1 MGKYHNDQ
9 PIQGGTND
17 PDLLNRV
24 DFANHLAN
32 VLLLNHDDDCLTV
45 SLEGEWGYG
54 KTSVI
59 NLVKGALNEKEAA
72 PIIIEYNPW
81 LAGKPESL
89 IQDFLLQFSS
99 QLNIK
104 DNSEVALK
112 AAKEL
117 IAYSSLFSVAKLVPG
132 AEPWASIV
140 EKVISKSGKSTEK
153 IAELKKLDLLGKKKK
168 VVSAIEKIKT
178 PIVVLIDDIDRLTP
192 SETFQVLR
200 LVKAVADFSGTSFLL
215 AFDSSYLVSV
225 LNNNGIVNAS
235 EYINKV
241 VQLRVPLPVISERGM
256 NELANVELDNL
267 SDKNLTDRFESD
279 EDRFN
284 WIYIHYFKH
293 LIRNPR
299 ELKRFF
305 NHLRF
310 VLEQVEGEV
319 CFSDLFSLSIIATKA
334 NTVYE
339 HVKNTPEAYIGKRF
353 SNDGVM
359 MDEPEKVVESFKKK
373 RDKILKTCNVNDRK
387 LLKRLLGDTF
397 PLLEPDEHLFYSIT
411 DTVSDADADA
421 AGRVSAPQRLH
432 VAFHY
437 KTPVGCFS
445 DQEILD
451 FIEGKVNRGD
461 FLSRV
466 ISEDSDDR
474 FFEMMENYAKE
485 CKGNSYDILISIYD
499 ALLNSEKLISSLES
513 NYGFMLKDLYSQ
525 MKWLT
530 IMVISVS
537 DDKYLLIEKLIGRKE
552 SAPLAADLLYIIR
565 VQIQEERNDKPL
577 VSKSQLVE
585 LEVVYQKMAIQS
597 LSDKIHINNHLEPHI
612 FYELKRSS
620 KDKTSEFMDAVMG
633 SENGVIRVAEIIG
646 NSGSDSMNGSFFQ
659 FDEKTFSDVID
670 LENLRVKAEKIDVT
684 NQPIHIQA
692 VIKSILDGE
701 KYYLR
706 DGKLGER

>member
-9 PIQGGTND
+9 PIQGGSND
-17 PDLLNRV
+17 PDLLNRL

-32 VLLLNHDDDCLTV
+32 ILLLNHDDDCLTV

-59 NLVKGALNEKEAA
+59 NLVKGALNEKESV

-99 QLNIK
+99 QLNIQ
-104 DNSEVALK
+104 DSSDAALK

-140 EKVISKSGKSTEK
+140 EKVFSGFGNSTKK

-168 VVSAIEKIKT
+168 VVSAIDKIKT
-178 PIVVLIDDIDRLTP
+178 PIVVVIDDIDRLTP

-215 AFDSSYLVSV
+215 AFDSNYLISV
-225 LNNNGIVNAS
+225 LDKHDIVNAS

-241 VQLRVPLPVISERGM
+241 IQLRVPLPVISERGM
-256 NELANVELDNL
+256 NELANVELENL
-267 SDKNLTDRFESD
+267 SDRNLTDRFESD
-279 EDRFN
+279 QERLS
-284 WIYIHYFKH
+284 WIYYNYFKH
-293 LIRNPR
+293 LIKNPR

-310 VLEQVEGEV
+310 VLEQVEGQV

-334 NTVYE
+334 NSLYE
-339 HVKNTPEAYIGKRF
+339 HIKNSPEAYIGKRF
-353 SNDGVM
+353 SNDGLMV
-359 MDEPEKVVESFKKK
+359 DKPEKVVESFKGE
-373 RDKILKTCNVNDRK
+373 RDCILKVFSERDRK
-387 LLKRLLGDTF
+387 LLEGLLGDTF
-397 PLLEPDEHLFYSIT
+397 PLLDSGGYSHYG
-411 DTVSDADADA
+411 VSDTDS

-437 KTPVGCFS
+437 KTPIGYLS

-451 FIEGKVNRGD
+451 FISGEVDRTEFLEKV
-461 FLSRV
+461 
-466 ISEDSDDR
+466 ITEDAEDR
-474 FFEMMENYAKE
+474 FFEMMTNYARE
-485 CKGNSYDILISIYD
+485 CGDNSSDILASIYD
-499 ALLNSEKLISSLES
+499 AFLDSDKLISSLES
-513 NYGFMLKDLYSQ
+513 NYGFMSKDLYRQ
-525 MKWLT
+525 MNWLT
-530 IMVISVS
+530 NKVISES
-537 DDKYLLIEKLIGRKE
+537 GNKYTLIKYLVGREK
-552 SAPLAADLLYIIR
+552 SAPLAADVLYKIR
-565 VQIQEERNDKPL
+565 VQVHGKNHDEKWITEQ
-577 VSKSQLVE
+577 QLEE
-585 LEVVYQKMAIQS
+585 LEGDYQEMAMKA
-597 LSDKIHINNHLEPHI
+597 LTDRGHIDNHLESHI

-620 KDKTSEFMDAVMG
+620 KEKTSVFM
-633 SENGVIRVAEIIG
+633 SEILSNDNGAIRVAEIIG
-646 NSGSDSMNGSFFQ
+646 NSGSDSTNGPFVQ
-659 FDEKTFSDVID
+659 IKEKSFSDVID
-670 LENLRVKAEKIDVT
+670 LEALKDQVKKVDIG

-692 VIKSILDGE
+692 ILKSILDGK

-706 DGKLGER
+706 DGELG

>member
-9 PIQGGTND
+9 PIKGGPND
-17 PDLLNRV
+17 PDLLNRL

-59 NLVKGALNEKEAA
+59 NLVKGALNEKESA

-104 DNSEVALK
+104 DSSEVALK

-140 EKVISKSGKSTEK
+140 EKVFSKFGNSTKK

-168 VVSAIEKIKT
+168 VVSAIQKIKT
-178 PIVVLIDDIDRLTP
+178 PIVVVIDDIDRLTP

-215 AFDSSYLVSV
+215 AFDSNYLVSV
-225 LNNNGIVNAS
+225 LDKNNIVNAS

-241 VQLRVPLPVISERGM
+241 IQLRVPLPVISERGM
-256 NELANVELDNL
+256 NELTNVELENL
-267 SDKNLTDRFESD
+267 SDKKLTDRFESD
-279 EDRFN
+279 QERLS
-284 WIYIHYFKH
+284 WIYHNYFKH
-293 LIRNPR
+293 LIKNPR

-310 VLEQVEGEV
+310 VLEQVEGQV

-334 NTVYE
+334 NSVYE
-339 HVKNTPEAYIGKRF
+339 HIKKSPEAYIGRRF
-353 SNDGVM
+353 SNDGLM
-359 MDEPEKVVESFKKK
+359 MDKPEEVVESFKNE
-373 RDKILKTCNVNDRK
+373 RDCILNVFNNMDRK
-387 LLKRLLGDTF
+387 LLEGLLGDTF
-397 PLLEPDEHLFYSIT
+397 PLLDSGGYSHYG
-411 DTVSDADADA
+411 VSDTDS

-437 KTPVGCFS
+437 KTPIGYLS
-445 DQEILD
+445 DQDILEFISGEI
-451 FIEGKVNRGD
+451 NRKE
-461 FLSRV
+461 FLENV
-466 ISEDSDDR
+466 IAEDAEDR
-474 FFEMMENYAKE
+474 FFEMMTNYAKE
-485 CKGNSYDILISIYD
+485 CRDNSSDILASIYD
-499 ALLNSEKLISSLES
+499 EFLNSDKLISEQES
-513 NYGFMLKDLYSQ
+513 NLGFMSKDLYRQ
-525 MKWLT
+525 MNWLT
-530 IMVISVS
+530 NKVISES
-537 DDKYLLIEKLIGRKE
+537 SNKYTLIKYLIGRE
-552 SAPLAADLLYIIR
+552 QSAPLAADVLYKIR
-565 VQIQEERNDKPL
+565 GQL
-577 VSKSQLVE
+577 HGKSHDEQWVTEQQLEE
-585 LEVVYQKMAIQS
+585 LEGDYQEVAIKA
-597 LSDKIHINNHLEPHI
+597 LTERAHIKNHLESHI

-620 KDKTSEFMDAVMG
+620 KERASDFISKVLSNEDGT
-633 SENGVIRVAEIIG
+633 IRVAEIIG
-646 NSGSDSMNGSFFQ
+646 NSGSDSTNGPYVQ
-659 FDEKTFSDVID
+659 INEETFIDVID
-670 LENLRVKAEKIDVT
+670 FEALRDQAKIIDSG

-692 VIKSILDGE
+692 ILKSILDGK

-706 DGKLGER
+706 DGELGERW

>member
-9 PIQGGTND
+9 PIQGGPND
-17 PDLLNRV
+17 PDLLNRL

-59 NLVKGALNEKEAA
+59 NLVKGALNEKESA

-112 AAKEL
+112 ASKEL

-140 EKVISKSGKSTEK
+140 EKVFSKFGNSTKK

-178 PIVVLIDDIDRLTP
+178 PIVVVIDDIDRLTP

-215 AFDSSYLVSV
+215 AFDSNYLISV
-225 LNNNGIVNAS
+225 LDKNNIVNAS

-241 VQLRVPLPVISERGM
+241 IQLRVPLPVISERGM
-256 NELANVELDNL
+256 NELANVELKNL

-279 EDRFN
+279 QDRLS
-284 WIYIHYFKH
+284 WIYHNYFKH
-293 LIRNPR
+293 LIKNPR

-310 VLEQVEGEV
+310 VLEQVEGQV

-334 NTVYE
+334 NSLYE
-339 HVKNTPEAYIGKRF
+339 HIKNSPEAYIGKRF
-353 SNDGVM
+353 SNDGLM
-359 MDEPEKVVESFKKK
+359 MDKPEEVVESFKDE
-373 RDKILKTCNVNDRK
+373 RACILKVFSERDRK
-387 LLKRLLGDTF
+387 LLEGLIGDTF
-397 PLLEPDEHLFYSIT
+397 PLLDSGGYSHYG
-411 DTVSDADADA
+411 VSDTDS

-437 KTPVGCFS
+437 KTPIGYLS

-451 FIEGKVNRGD
+451 FISGEIDRAE
-461 FLSRV
+461 FLEKV
-466 ISEDSDDR
+466 ISEDADDR
-474 FFEMMENYAKE
+474 FFEMMTNYAKE
-485 CKGNSYDILISIYD
+485 CGGNSFDILISIYN

-513 NYGFMLKDLYSQ
+513 NYGFMSKDLYRQ
-525 MKWLT
+525 MNWLT
-530 IMVISVS
+530 NKVISES
-537 DDKYLLIEKLIGRKE
+537 DDKYTLINNLVVREE
-552 SAPLAADLLYIIR
+552 SAPLAADVLYKIR
-565 VQIQEERNDKPL
+565 GQLHGESYDEPWVSEE
-577 VSKSQLVE
+577 QLAE
-585 LEVVYQKMAIQS
+585 LEVGYQKMAIKS
-597 LSDKIHINNHLEPHI
+597 LSNGTHINNHLESHV

-620 KDKTSEFMDAVMG
+620 KDKTSEFMDAVMN

-646 NSGSDSMNGSFFQ
+646 NSGSDSTNGPYVQ
-659 FDEKTFSDVID
+659 IDEQTFGDVMD
-670 LENLRVKAEKIDVT
+670 LENLREQAEKIDVT
-684 NQPIHIQA
+684 TQPIHIQA
-692 VIKSILDGE
+692 VLKSILDGK

-706 DGKLGER
+706 DGQLGERW

>member
-9 PIQGGTND
+9 PIQGGPND
-17 PDLLNRV
+17 PDLLNRI

-59 NLVKGALNEKEAA
+59 NLVKGALNEKESA

-104 DNSEVALK
+104 DNSEVALE
-112 AAKEL
+112 ASKEL

-140 EKVISKSGKSTEK
+140 EKVFAKFGNSTKK

-168 VVSAIEKIKT
+168 VVSALEKIKT
-178 PIVVLIDDIDRLTP
+178 PIVVVIDDIDRLTP

-215 AFDSSYLVSV
+215 AFDSNYLISV
-225 LNNNGIVNAS
+225 LDKNNIENAS

-241 VQLRVPLPVISERGM
+241 IQLRVTLPVISERGM
-256 NELANVELDNL
+256 NELANIELKNL

-279 EDRFN
+279 QERLSWLYHN
-284 WIYIHYFKH
+284 YFKH
-293 LIRNPR
+293 LIKNPR

-310 VLEQVEGEV
+310 VLEQVEGQV

-334 NTVYE
+334 NSVYE
-339 HVKNTPEAYIGKRF
+339 HIKNSPEAYIGKRF
-353 SNDGVM
+353 SNDGLM
-359 MDEPEKVVESFKKK
+359 MDKPEEVVESFKDE
-373 RDKILKTCNVNDRK
+373 RACILKVFSERDRK
-387 LLKRLLGDTF
+387 LLEGLIGDTF
-397 PLLEPDEHLFYSIT
+397 PLLDSGGYSHYG
-411 DTVSDADADA
+411 VSDTDS
-421 AGRVSAPQRLH
+421 AGRVSAPQRLY

-437 KTPVGCFS
+437 KTPIGYIS

-451 FIEGKVNRGD
+451 FIFGEINRAE
-461 FLSRV
+461 FLEKV
-466 ISEDSDDR
+466 ISEDADDR
-474 FFEMMENYAKE
+474 FFEMMTNYAKE
-485 CKGNSYDILISIYD
+485 CGGDSFNILISIYD

-513 NYGFMLKDLYSQ
+513 NYGFMSKDLYRQ
-525 MKWLT
+525 MNWLT
-530 IMVISVS
+530 NKVISQS
-537 DDKYLLIEKLIGRKE
+537 DDKYTLIKNLVEREE
-552 SAPLAADLLYIIR
+552 SAPLAADVLYKTR
-565 VQIQEERNDKPL
+565 GQLHGESYDEQW
-577 VSKSQLVE
+577 VSEAQLAE
-585 LEVVYQKMAIQS
+585 LEVVYQKMAVKS
-597 LSDKIHINNHLEPHI
+597 LSNGSHINNHLESHI

-620 KDKTSEFMDAVMG
+620 KDKASEFMDEVMN

-646 NSGSDSMNGSFFQ
+646 NSGSDSINGPYVQ
-659 FDEKTFSDVID
+659 IDEPTFGDVIN
-670 LENLRVKAEKIDVT
+670 LENLRDQAEKIDVMT
-684 NQPIHIQA
+684 QPIYIQA
-692 VIKSILDGE
+692 ALKSILDGR

-706 DGKLGER
+706 DGQLGER

>member
-9 PIQGGTND
+9 PIQGGSND
-17 PDLLNRV
+17 PDLLNRL

-59 NLVKGALNEKEAA
+59 NLVKGALNEKESV

-99 QLNIK
+99 QLNIQ
-104 DNSEVALK
+104 DSSDVSLK

-132 AEPWASIV
+132 AEPWASTV
-140 EKVISKSGKSTEK
+140 EKVFSRFGNSTKK

-178 PIVVLIDDIDRLTP
+178 PIVVVIDDIDRLTP

-215 AFDSSYLVSV
+215 AFDSNYLISV
-225 LNNNGIVNAS
+225 LDKNDIVNAS

-241 VQLRVPLPVISERGM
+241 IQLRVPLPIISERGM
-256 NELANVELDNL
+256 NGLASIELENL
-267 SDKNLTDRFESD
+267 SERNLTDRFESD
-279 EDRFN
+279 QERLS
-284 WIYIHYFKH
+284 WIYHNYFKH
-293 LIRNPR
+293 LIKNPR

-310 VLEQVEGEV
+310 VLEQVEGQV

-334 NTVYE
+334 NSVYE
-339 HVKNTPEAYIGKRF
+339 HIKNSPEAYIGKRF
-353 SNDGVM
+353 SNDGLM
-359 MDEPEKVVESFKKK
+359 IDEPEEVVKSFKGE
-373 RDKILKTCNVNDRK
+373 RDCILKVFSERDRK
-387 LLKRLLGDTF
+387 LLKGLLGDTF
-397 PLLEPDEHLFYSIT
+397 PLLDSGGYSHYG
-411 DTVSDADADA
+411 VSDTDS

-437 KTPVGCFS
+437 KTPIGYLS
-445 DQEILD
+445 DQEVLD
-451 FIEGKVNRGD
+451 FISGVVNRAK
-461 FLSRV
+461 FLEKV
-466 ISEDSDDR
+466 IAEDAEDR
-474 FFEMMENYAKE
+474 FFEMMMNYATE
-485 CKGNSYDILISIYD
+485 CGDNSSDILASIYD
-499 ALLNSEKLISSLES
+499 AFLNSEKLISSLES
-513 NYGFMLKDLYSQ
+513 NYCLMSKDLYRQ
-525 MKWLT
+525 MNWLT
-530 IMVISVS
+530 NKVISES
-537 DDKYLLIEKLIGRKE
+537 GNKYTLIKYLVGREK
-552 SAPLAADLLYIIR
+552 SAPLAADVLYKIR
-565 VQIQEERNDKPL
+565 DQVHGKNHDEKWITEQ
-577 VSKSQLVE
+577 QLEE
-585 LEVVYQKMAIQS
+585 LEGDYQEIAIKA
-597 LSDKIHINNHLEPHI
+597 LTDRTYINNHLESHI

-620 KDKTSEFMDAVMG
+620 QEKTSGFI
-633 SENGVIRVAEIIG
+633 SEILSNDNGVIRVAEIIG
-646 NSGSDSMNGSFFQ
+646 NSGSDSTNGPYVQ
-659 FDEKTFSDVID
+659 INEQNFDEVID
-670 LENLRVKAEKIDVT
+670 LDALREKAKQIDIG
-684 NQPIHIQA
+684 NQPIHTQA
-692 VIKSILDGE
+692 ILKSILDGE

-706 DGKLGER
+706 DGKLGERR

>member
-9 PIQGGTND
+9 PIQGGPND
-17 PDLLNRV
+17 PDLLNRL

-32 VLLLNHDDDCLTV
+32 VLLLNHDDNCLTV

-99 QLNIK
+99 QLNIQ
-104 DNSEVALK
+104 DSSEVALK

-140 EKVISKSGKSTEK
+140 EKVFSRFGSSTKK
-153 IAELKKLDLLGKKKK
+153 IAELKKLDLLGKKQK

-178 PIVVLIDDIDRLTP
+178 PIIVVIDDIDRLTP

-200 LVKAVADFSGTSFLL
+200 LIKAVADFSGTSFLL

-225 LNNNGIVNAS
+225 LDKNDIVNAS

-241 VQLRVPLPVISERGM
+241 IQLRVPLPVISERGM
-256 NELANVELDNL
+256 NELANLELDSL
-267 SDKNLTDRFESD
+267 SEKNLTDRFESD
-279 EDRFN
+279 QERLS
-284 WIYIHYFKH
+284 WIYHHYFKH
-293 LIRNPR
+293 LIKNPR

-310 VLEQVEGEV
+310 VLEQVEGQV

-334 NTVYE
+334 NSVYE
-339 HVKNTPEAYIGKRF
+339 HIKKTPEAYIGKRF
-353 SNDGVM
+353 SNNGLM
-359 MDEPEKVVESFKKK
+359 MDKPEEVVKSFNEE
-373 RDKILKTCNVNDRK
+373 RSQILKAFSERDRK
-387 LLKRLLGDTF
+387 LLEGLLGDTF
-397 PLLEPDEHLFYSIT
+397 PLIDSGGYSHYG
-411 DTVSDADADA
+411 VSDADA

-437 KTPVGCFS
+437 KTPVGYFS
-445 DQEILD
+445 DQEIID
-451 FIEGKVNRGD
+451 FIAGNIDRDE
-461 FLSRV
+461 FLSRAV
-466 ISEDSDDR
+466 SEDADDR
-474 FFEMMENYAKE
+474 FFEMMTNYAKE
-485 CKGNSYDILISIYD
+485 CKENSFDILTSIYN

-513 NYGFMLKDLYSQ
+513 NYGFMSKDLYRQ
-525 MKWLT
+525 MNWLT
-530 IMVISVS
+530 NKLISES
-537 DDKYLLIEKLIGRKE
+537 DDKYTLIKNLVAREE
-552 SAPLAADLLYIIR
+552 SAPLAADVLYKVRGQIR
-565 VQIQEERNDKPL
+565 GERYDEPWVSEE
-577 VSKSQLVE
+577 QLAE
-585 LEVVYQKMAIQS
+585 LEVDYQEMAIKS
-597 LSDKIHINNHLEPHI
+597 LSNRTHINNHLESHI

-620 KDKTSEFMDAVMG
+620 KDKTSEFMEAVMN

-646 NSGSDSMNGSFFQ
+646 NSGSDSINGPYVQ
-659 FDEKTFSDVID
+659 IDEQTFGDVID
-670 LENLRVKAEKIDVT
+670 LENLRDQAKEIDVT

-692 VIKSILDGE
+692 VLKSILDGK

-706 DGKLGER
+706 DGKLGDRW

>member
-9 PIQGGTND
+9 PIQGGPND
-17 PDLLNRV
+17 PDLLNRLY
-24 DFANHLAN
+24 FANNLAN

-59 NLVKGALNEKEAA
+59 NLVKCALNEKESA

-140 EKVISKSGKSTEK
+140 EKVFSKFGNSTKK

-178 PIVVLIDDIDRLTP
+178 PIVVVIDDIDRLTP

-215 AFDSSYLVSV
+215 AFDSNYLISV
-225 LNNNGIVNAS
+225 LDKNDIVNAS

-241 VQLRVPLPVISERGM
+241 IQLRVPLPVISERGM
-256 NELANVELDNL
+256 SELANVELEKL
-267 SDKNLTDRFESD
+267 SDKNLTDRFERDQERLS
-279 EDRFN
+279 
-284 WIYIHYFKH
+284 WIYHNYFKH
-293 LIRNPR
+293 LIKNPR

-310 VLEQVEGEV
+310 VLEQVEGQV

-334 NTVYE
+334 NSVYE
-339 HVKNTPEAYIGKRF
+339 HIKNSPEAYIGKRF
-353 SNDGVM
+353 SNDGLM
-359 MDEPEKVVESFKKK
+359 MDKPEEIVESFKDERADKLKVFSK
-373 RDKILKTCNVNDRK
+373 RDRK
-387 LLKRLLGDTF
+387 LLEGLLGDTF
-397 PLLEPDEHLFYSIT
+397 PLLDSGGYSHYG
-411 DTVSDADADA
+411 VSDTDF

-437 KTPVGCFS
+437 KTPIGYLS

-451 FIEGKVNRGD
+451 FISGAIDRAEFLEKV
-461 FLSRV
+461 
-466 ISEDSDDR
+466 IIEDAEDR
-474 FFEMMENYAKE
+474 FFEMMKNYAKE
-485 CKGNSYDILISIYD
+485 CGDNSSAILASIYD
-499 ALLNSEKLISSLES
+499 AFLNSGKLISSLES
-513 NYGFMLKDLYSQ
+513 NFGFMSKDLYRQ
-525 MKWLT
+525 MNWLT
-530 IMVISVS
+530 NKVISES
-537 DDKYLLIEKLIGRKE
+537 RNKYALIKYLVGREK
-552 SAPLAADLLYIIR
+552 SAPLSADVLYKIR
-565 VQIQEERNDKPL
+565 DQVHGNNHDEKWITEQ
-577 VSKSQLVE
+577 QLEE
-585 LEVVYQKMAIQS
+585 LEGDYQQIAIKV
-597 LSDKIHINNHLEPHI
+597 LTERAFINNHLESHI

-620 KDKTSEFMDAVMG
+620 KEKTFDFMSEILCHD
-633 SENGVIRVAEIIG
+633 NGVIRVAEIIG
-646 NSGSDSMNGSFFQ
+646 NSGSDSTNGPYVHIV
-659 FDEKTFSDVID
+659 EKNLIDVI
-670 LENLRVKAEKIDVT
+670 NLDALREQAKKIDIG

-692 VIKSILDGE
+692 ILKSILDGK

-706 DGKLGER
+706 DGKLGERW

>member
-9 PIQGGTND
+9 PIQGGPND
-17 PDLLNRV
+17 PDLLNRL

-32 VLLLNHDDDCLTV
+32 VLLLNNDDDCLTV

-59 NLVKGALNEKEAA
+59 NLVKSALNEKEAA

-112 AAKEL
+112 ASKEL

-140 EKVISKSGKSTEK
+140 EKVFSKFGNSTKK

-178 PIVVLIDDIDRLTP
+178 PIVVVIDDIDRLTP

-215 AFDSSYLVSV
+215 AFDSNYLISV
-225 LNNNGIVNAS
+225 LDKNNIVNAS

-241 VQLRVPLPVISERGM
+241 IQLRVPLPVISERGM
-256 NELANVELDNL
+256 NELANVELKNL

-279 EDRFN
+279 QDRLSWVYHN
-284 WIYIHYFKH
+284 YFKH
-293 LIRNPR
+293 LIKNPR

-310 VLEQVEGEV
+310 VLEQVEGQV

-334 NTVYE
+334 NSVYE
-339 HVKNTPEAYIGKRF
+339 HIKNSPEAYIGKRF
-353 SNDGVM
+353 SNDGLM
-359 MDEPEKVVESFKKK
+359 MDKPEDVVESFKDE
-373 RDKILKTCNVNDRK
+373 RARILKVFSERERK
-387 LLKRLLGDTF
+387 LLEGLIGDTF
-397 PLLEPDEHLFYSIT
+397 PLLDSGGYSHYG
-411 DTVSDADADA
+411 VSDTDS
-421 AGRVSAPQRLH
+421 AGRVSAPQRLY

-437 KTPVGCFS
+437 KTPIGYLS

-451 FIEGKVNRGD
+451 FISGKIDRAE
-461 FLSRV
+461 FLEKI
-466 ISEDSDDR
+466 ISEDADDR
-474 FFEMMENYAKE
+474 FFEMMMNYAKE
-485 CKGNSYDILISIYD
+485 CGGNSFDILISIYN

-513 NYGFMLKDLYSQ
+513 NYGFMSKDLYHQ
-525 MKWLT
+525 MNWLT
-530 IMVISVS
+530 NKVISES
-537 DDKYLLIEKLIGRKE
+537 DDKYTLINNLVVREE
-552 SAPLAADLLYIIR
+552 SAPLAADVLYKIR
-565 VQIQEERNDKPL
+565 GQIHGESYDEPW
-577 VSKSQLVE
+577 VSEGQLAE
-585 LEVVYQKMAIQS
+585 LEVGYQKMAIKS
-597 LSDKIHINNHLEPHI
+597 LSNGTHINNHLESHI

-620 KDKTSEFMDAVMG
+620 KDKTSEFMDSVMN

-646 NSGSDSMNGSFFQ
+646 NSGSDSTNGPFVQ
-659 FDEKTFSDVID
+659 IDEQTFGDVID
-670 LENLRVKAEKIDVT
+670 LKNLREQAKKIDIT
-684 NQPIHIQA
+684 NQPIHVQA
-692 VIKSILDGE
+692 VLKSILDGK

-706 DGKLGER
+706 DGKLGERW

>member
-9 PIQGGTND
+9 PIQGGPNA
-17 PDLLNRV
+17 PDLLNRL

-59 NLVKGALNEKEAA
+59 NLVKGALNEKESA

-112 AAKEL
+112 ASKEL

-140 EKVISKSGKSTEK
+140 EKVFSKFGNSTKK
-153 IAELKKLDLLGKKKK
+153 IAELKKLDLLGQKKK

-178 PIVVLIDDIDRLTP
+178 PIVVVIDDIDRLTP

-215 AFDSSYLVSV
+215 AFDSNYLISV
-225 LNNNGIVNAS
+225 LDKNNIVNAS

-241 VQLRVPLPVISERGM
+241 IQLRVPLPVISERGM
-256 NELANVELDNL
+256 NELANDELKNL

-279 EDRFN
+279 QDRLS
-284 WIYIHYFKH
+284 WIYHNYFKH
-293 LIRNPR
+293 LIKNPR

-310 VLEQVEGEV
+310 VLEQVEGQV
-319 CFSDLFSLSIIATKA
+319 CFTDLFSLSIIATKA
-334 NTVYE
+334 NSVYE
-339 HVKNTPEAYIGKRF
+339 HIKNSPEAYIGKRF
-353 SNDGVM
+353 SNDGLM
-359 MDEPEKVVESFKKK
+359 MGKPEEVVESFKDE
-373 RDKILKTCNVNDRK
+373 RACILKVFSERDRK
-387 LLKRLLGDTF
+387 LLEGLIGDTF
-397 PLLEPDEHLFYSIT
+397 PLLDSRGYSHYR
-411 DTVSDADADA
+411 VSDTDS
-421 AGRVSAPQRLH
+421 AGRVSALQRLH

-437 KTPVGCFS
+437 KTPIGYLS

-451 FIEGKVNRGD
+451 FISGKIDRAE
-461 FLSRV
+461 FLEKV
-466 ISEDSDDR
+466 ISEDADDR
-474 FFEMMENYAKE
+474 FFEMMTNYAKE
-485 CKGNSYDILISIYD
+485 CGGNSFDILISIYN

-513 NYGFMLKDLYSQ
+513 NYGFMSKDLYRQ
-525 MKWLT
+525 MNWLT
-530 IMVISVS
+530 NKVISES
-537 DDKYLLIEKLIGRKE
+537 DDKYTLINNLVLREE
-552 SAPLAADLLYIIR
+552 SAPLAADVLYKIR
-565 VQIQEERNDKPL
+565 GQLHGESYDEPWVSEE
-577 VSKSQLVE
+577 QLAE
-585 LEVVYQKMAIQS
+585 LEVGYQKMAIKS
-597 LSDKIHINNHLEPHI
+597 LSNGTHINNHLESHI

-620 KDKTSEFMDAVMG
+620 KDKTSEFMDAVMN
-633 SENGVIRVAEIIG
+633 SENGVIRVAEIIAY
-646 NSGSDSMNGSFFQ
+646 SGSDSTNGPFVRI
-659 FDEKTFSDVID
+659 DEQTFGDVID
-670 LENLRVKAEKIDVT
+670 LENLRDQAEKIDMT
-684 NQPIHIQA
+684 TQPIHIQA
-692 VIKSILDGE
+692 VLKSILDGK

-706 DGKLGER
+706 DGQLEERW

>member
-9 PIQGGTND
+9 PIQGGAND
-17 PDLLNRV
+17 PDLLNRL

-99 QLNIK
+99 QLNIQ
-104 DNSEVALK
+104 DSSEVALR
-112 AAKEL
+112 AAKEM

-140 EKVISKSGKSTEK
+140 EKVFSRFGSSTKK
-153 IAELKKLDLLGKKKK
+153 IAELKELDLLGKKKK

-178 PIVVLIDDIDRLTP
+178 PIIVVIDDIDRLTP

-200 LVKAVADFSGTSFLL
+200 LIKAVADFSGTSFLL
-215 AFDSSYLVSV
+215 AFDPSYLVSV
-225 LNNNGIVNAS
+225 LSKNDIVNAS

-241 VQLRVPLPVISERGM
+241 IQLRVPLPIISERGM
-256 NELANVELDNL
+256 NELANLELDSL
-267 SDKNLTDRFESD
+267 SEKNLTDRFESD
-279 EDRFN
+279 QERLS
-284 WIYIHYFKH
+284 WIYHHYFKH
-293 LIRNPR
+293 LIKNPR

-310 VLEQVEGEV
+310 VLDQVEGQV

-334 NTVYE
+334 NAVYE
-339 HVKNTPEAYIGKRF
+339 HIKKTPEAYIGKRF
-353 SNDGVM
+353 SNDGLM
-359 MDEPEKVVESFKKK
+359 MDKPEEVVKSFNED
-373 RDKILKTCNVNDRK
+373 RSQILKAFNERDRK
-387 LLKRLLGDTF
+387 LLEGLLGDTF
-397 PLLEPDEHLFYSIT
+397 PLIDSGSYSHYG
-411 DTVSDADADA
+411 VSDADA

-432 VAFHY
+432 IAFHY
-437 KTPVGCFS
+437 KTPVGYFS

-451 FIEGKVNRGD
+451 FIAGNIDRDD
-461 FLSRV
+461 FLSRAV
-466 ISEDSDDR
+466 SEDADER
-474 FFEMMENYAKE
+474 FFEMMTTYAKE
-485 CKGNSYDILISIYD
+485 CKGNSFDILTSIYN

-513 NYGFMLKDLYSQ
+513 NYGFMSKDLYRQ
-525 MKWLT
+525 MNWLT
-530 IMVISVS
+530 NKLISES
-537 DDKYLLIEKLIGRKE
+537 DDKYTLIKNLIAREE
-552 SAPLAADLLYIIR
+552 SAPLAADVLYKVRGQIR
-565 VQIQEERNDKPL
+565 GERYDEPWVSEE
-577 VSKSQLVE
+577 QLAE
-585 LEVVYQKMAIQS
+585 LEVDYQEMAIKS
-597 LSDKIHINNHLEPHI
+597 LSNRTHINNHLESHI

-620 KDKTSEFMDAVMG
+620 KDKTSEFMEAVMN

-646 NSGSDSMNGSFFQ
+646 NSGSDSTNGPYVQ
-659 FDEKTFSDVID
+659 IDEQTFGDVID
-670 LENLRVKAEKIDVT
+670 LENLRDQAKEIDVT

-692 VIKSILDGE
+692 VLKSILDGK

-706 DGKLGER
+706 DGKLGERW

>member
-9 PIQGGTND
+9 PIQGGPND
-17 PDLLNRV
+17 PDLLNRL

-112 AAKEL
+112 ASKEL

-140 EKVISKSGKSTEK
+140 EKIFSKFGSSTKK

-178 PIVVLIDDIDRLTP
+178 PIIVVIDDIDRLTP

-225 LNNNGIVNAS
+225 LDKNDIVNAS

-241 VQLRVPLPVISERGM
+241 IQLRVPLPVISERGM

-279 EDRFN
+279 QERLS
-284 WIYIHYFKH
+284 WIYHHYFKH
-293 LIRNPR
+293 LIKNPR

-310 VLEQVEGEV
+310 VLEQVEGQV

-334 NTVYE
+334 NAIYE
-339 HVKNTPEAYIGKRF
+339 HVKKTPEAYIGKRF
-353 SNDGVM
+353 SNDGLM
-359 MDEPEKVVESFKKK
+359 MDEPEEVVKSFNED
-373 RDKILKTCNVNDRK
+373 RSQILKAFSERDRK
-387 LLKRLLGDTF
+387 LLEGLLGDTF
-397 PLLEPDEHLFYSIT
+397 PLIDSGGYSHYG
-411 DTVSDADADA
+411 VSDADA

-437 KTPVGCFS
+437 KTPTGYFS

-451 FIEGKVNRGD
+451 FIAGNIDRDE

-466 ISEDSDDR
+466 VSEDADDR
-474 FFEMMENYAKE
+474 FFEMMTNYAKE
-485 CKGNSYDILISIYD
+485 CRGNSFDILISIYN
-499 ALLNSEKLISSLES
+499 AFLNSEKLISSLES
-513 NYGFMLKDLYSQ
+513 NYGFMSKDLYRQ
-525 MKWLT
+525 MNWLT
-530 IMVISVS
+530 NKVISES
-537 DDKYLLIEKLIGRKE
+537 NDKYTLIKNLVGREE
-552 SAPLAADLLYIIR
+552 SAPLAADVLYKIR
-565 VQIQEERNDKPL
+565 GQIRRESYDEPWVSEE
-577 VSKSQLVE
+577 QLDE
-585 LEVVYQKMAIQS
+585 LEVDYQKMAIKS
-597 LSDKIHINNHLEPHI
+597 LSDRTHINNHLESHI

-620 KDKTSEFMDAVMG
+620 KDKTSEFMDAVMSG
-633 SENGVIRVAEIIG
+633 ENGVIRVAEIIG
-646 NSGSDSMNGSFFQ
+646 NSGSDSTNGPYVQ
-659 FDEKTFSDVID
+659 IDEKTFDDVID
-670 LENLRVKAEKIDVT
+670 LENLREQAGKIDVT

-692 VIKSILDGE
+692 VLKSILDGK

-706 DGKLGER
+706 DGELGERW